1 MEKKRGLLV
10 GRMQPVHKGHLEVIK
25 KILTEVDEIVI
36 GIGSAQH
43 SHTTKDPFTAGERIM
58 MLSQAL
64 SDEEID
70 ASKYY
75 IIPIED
81 IQCNSVWV
89 SHIKML
95 TPPFTRVYSG
105 NSLVKRLFFE
115 EGFKVE
121 TPPLFNRKEF
131 SGREVRRR
139 IIEGDNW
146 KSSVPNATIDVIN
159 EINGLERIKHL
170 LTLEL
175 NEIE

>member
-1 MEKKRGLLV
+1 
-10 GRMQPVHKGHLEVIK
+10 MQPVHFGHLEVIK
-25 KILTEVDEIVI
+25 KILTEVDGIII
-36 GIGSAQH
+36 GIGSAQN
-43 SHTTKDPFTAGERIM
+43 SHTTKDPFTSGERIM

-70 ASKYY
+70 ASNYY

-81 IQCNSVWV
+81 IQCNFVWV

-95 TPPFTRVYSG
+95 TPPFTKVYSG
-105 NSLVKRLFFE
+105 NPLVKRLFYE

-139 IIEGDNW
+139 IIGEDNW
-146 KSSVPNATIDVIN
+146 KALVPQATIDVIN

-170 LTLEL
+170 STPEL
-175 NEIE
+175 NDV